1 MQQNIFN
8 NKMRI
13 AYSTLWDMHY
23 RYMQFIIC
31 VLLQKFKL
39 SAFPGV
45 LLLKH
50 TLFFYSKTLLNNVI
64 DIK

>member
-1 MQQNIFN
+1 
-8 NKMRI
+8 
-13 AYSTLWDMHY
+13 MHY

-50 TLFFYSKTLLNNVI
+50 TFIFYP
-64 DIK
+64 